1 MQSLDRRR
9 PRLPDVQ
16 ARRVWKIAGEDACA
30 CEQLRAEQSMAIA
43 DAVETRTLWDVER
56 IRADFPVLHQSVN
69 GKPLI
74 YLDNGASSQ
83 VPQVVIDR
91 GIFYIEQEHSNIHR
105 GVHYLSQRATT
116 AYEGAREKVKRFIN
130 ARESRECI
138 FVRGTTEGINLV
150 MHGYGRKFIGEGDE
164 VVISAMEHHANI
176 VPWQMLCEEKGARLR
191 VIPMNDAGELILD
204 EYDALLNTRTKLVA
218 LTHVSNALGTI
229 NPIKD
234 MIAQAHKYGVPVLI
248 DGAQSAPHMPVDVQD
263 LDCDFYAFSGHKMYA
278 PTGSGIIYGKA
289 QLLEMMNPF
298 QGGGDMIK
306 NVTFEKTTY
315 AELPNKMEAGTPAI
329 ASQIGLGAAIDYL
342 NSIGREQAAAWENE
356 LLRYATE
363 RVSAIE
369 GVRIIGTAKKKA
381 SVLSFVIDGIHPHDI
396 GTILDQEG
404 IAVRAGHHC
413 AQPVMQRFNV
423 PATARASFA
432 FYNTKEE
439 IDVLAQTIEKVI
451 EIFS

>member
-1 MQSLDRRR
+1 M
-9 PRLPDVQ
+9 
-16 ARRVWKIAGEDACA
+16 IT
-30 CEQLRAEQSMAIA
+30 
-43 DAVETRTLWDVER
+43 ETLIGWDVER
-56 IRADFPVLHQSVN
+56 IRADFPVLHQTIN

-74 YLDNGASSQ
+74 YLDNSASSQ

-91 GIFYIEQEHSNIHR
+91 GSVYLEQEHSNIHR
-105 GVHYLSQRATT
+105 GVHYLSQKATT

-130 ARESRECI
+130 AGDVRECI
-138 FVRGTTEGINLV
+138 FVRGATEGINLV
-150 MHGYGRKFIGEGDE
+150 MHGYGRKFIAVGDE
-164 VVISAMEHHANI
+164 IIISAMEHHANI

-191 VIPMNDAGELILD
+191 VIPMNDAGELLLD
-204 EYDALLNTRTKLVA
+204 EYDALLNERTKLVA
-218 LTHVSNALGTI
+218 VMHVSNALGTI
-229 NPIKD
+229 NPVKE

-248 DGAQSAPHMPVDVQD
+248 DGAQAAPHMPVDVQD

-278 PTGSGIIYGKA
+278 PTGSGIVYGKLE
-289 QLLEMMNPF
+289 LLEQMNPF

-306 NVTFEKTTY
+306 TVTFEKTTY
-315 AELPNKMEAGTPAI
+315 ADPPNRFEAGTPAI

-342 NSIGREQAAAWENE
+342 NSIGREQAAAYEAE

-363 RVSAIE
+363 SISAIE
-369 GVRIIGTAKKKA
+369 GVRIIGTAKNKA
-381 SVLSFVIDGIHPHDI
+381 SVLSFVIDDIHPHDI

-423 PATARASFA
+423 PATARASFS

-439 IDVLAQTIEKVI
+439 IDVLARTIERVI

>member
-1 MQSLDRRR
+1 MSTGIIES
-9 PRLPDVQ
+9 
-16 ARRVWKIAGEDACA
+16 A
-30 CEQLRAEQSMAIA
+30 A
-43 DAVETRTLWDVER
+43 DTSAATTWDIER
-56 IRADFPVLHQSVN
+56 IRADFPVLHQTVN
-69 GKPLI
+69 GKPLV
-74 YLDNGASSQ
+74 YLDNSASSQ

-91 GIFYIEQEHSNIHR
+91 GSVYLEQEHSNIHR
-105 GVHYLSQRATT
+105 GVHYLSQKATT

-138 FVRGTTEGINLV
+138 FVRGATEGINLV
-150 MHGYGRKFIGEGDE
+150 MYGYGRKFIGAGDE
-164 VVISAMEHHANI
+164 IVISAMEHHANI

-191 VIPMNDAGELILD
+191 VIPMNDAGELLLD
-204 EYDALLNTRTKLVA
+204 EYDGLLNERTKFVSLI
-218 LTHVSNALGTI
+218 HVSNALGTI
-229 NPIKD
+229 NPVKE

-248 DGAQSAPHMPVDVQD
+248 DGAQAAPHMPVDVQD
-263 LDCDFYAFSGHKMYA
+263 LDADFYVFSGHKMYA
-278 PTGSGIIYGKA
+278 PTGSGIVYGKA
-289 QLLEMMNPF
+289 ALLEKMNPF

-306 NVTFEKTTY
+306 SVTFEKTTY
-315 AELPNKMEAGTPAI
+315 ADLPNKLEAGTPAI

-342 NSIGREQAAAWENE
+342 DSIGREQAAAYEAE

-369 GVRIIGTAKKKA
+369 GVRIIGTAKNKA
-381 SVLSFVIDGIHPHDI
+381 SVLSFVIDDIHPHDI

-439 IDVLAQTIEKVI
+439 IDVLAHTIERVI

>member
-1 MQSLDRRR
+1 M
-9 PRLPDVQ
+9 VQ
-16 ARRVWKIAGEDACA
+16 TVDSVAATKVSNSWN
-30 CEQLRAEQSMAIA
+30 
-43 DAVETRTLWDVER
+43 VER
-56 IRADFPVLHQSVN
+56 IRADFPVLHQTVN
-69 GKPLI
+69 GKPLV
-74 YLDNGASSQ
+74 YLDNAASSQ

-91 GIFYIEQEHSNIHR
+91 GSIYLEQEHSNIHR

-138 FVRGTTEGINLV
+138 FVRGATEGINLV
-150 MHGYGRKFIGEGDE
+150 MYGYGRKFIGEGDE
-164 VVISAMEHHANI
+164 IIISAMEHHANI

-191 VIPMNDAGELILD
+191 VIPMNDAGELLLD
-204 EYDALLNTRTKLVA
+204 EYEGLLNERTKLVGVV
-218 LTHVSNALGTI
+218 HVSNALGTI
-229 NPIKD
+229 NPVKQ
-234 MIAQAHKYGVPVLI
+234 MIAQAHKYGVPVLV
-248 DGAQSAPHMPVDVQD
+248 DGAQAAPHMPIDMQD
-263 LDCDFYAFSGHKMYA
+263 LDCDFYVFSGHKMYA

-289 QLLEMMNPF
+289 ELLEKMNPF
-298 QGGGDMIK
+298 QGGGDMITT
-306 NVTFEKTTY
+306 VTFEKTTY
-315 AELPNKMEAGTPAI
+315 ADLPNRLEAGTPAI

-342 NSIGREQAAAWENE
+342 NTIGREQAAAHEAE
-356 LLRYATE
+356 LLRYATK

-369 GVRIIGTAKKKA
+369 GVRIIGTAKEKA
-381 SVLSFVIDGIHPHDI
+381 SVLSFVIEDIHPHDI

-413 AQPVMQRFNV
+413 AQPVMQRLKV

-439 IDVLAQTIEKVI
+439 IDVLARTIERVI